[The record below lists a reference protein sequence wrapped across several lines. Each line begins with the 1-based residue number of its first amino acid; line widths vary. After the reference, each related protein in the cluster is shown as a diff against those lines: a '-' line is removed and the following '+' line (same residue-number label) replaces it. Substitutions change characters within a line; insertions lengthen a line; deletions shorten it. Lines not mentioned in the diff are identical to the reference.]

1 MNRRAIWFV
10 AAAGLLSSQPAVAQY
25 VEAAPPGPVGPVVPL
40 PEEEVSPGQECAPPI
55 DPTLDRHL
63 GFFFR
68 AELGFGF
75 MSTSASLP
83 VEGGITRAFIE
94 GPTVTFAMSA
104 GLSIVENLSLAAEA
118 WMTSA
123 YSPIFGSA
131 GQSVRIDDS
140 SVDLFGMGLQ
150 LSYYLAPANIYL
162 SVTPSL
168 STLSTSEANVS
179 TATKEGFGLKIAAG
193 KEWWIGRHWGMGVS
207 GQFFFGS
214 NLDAGAAGVT
224 WTTLGGAVAL
234 SATYN

>member
-1 MNRRAIWFV
+1 MNHHAIWVV
-10 AAAGLLSSQPAVAQY
+10 AAAGVLSSNPAVAQY
-25 VEAAPPGPVGPVVPL
+25 VEAAPPGPVEQGAPL
-40 PEEEVSPGQECAPPI
+40 PEEEGPPGQECAPPL

-75 MSTSASLP
+75 MSTSASMP

-94 GPTVTFAMSA
+94 GPTVTIGVSA

-131 GQSVRIDDS
+131 GQSVRVDDAT
-140 SVDLFGMGLQ
+140 VDLFGMGLQ
-150 LSYYLAPANIYL
+150 VSYYLAPANLYL

-179 TATKEGFGLKIAAG
+179 TATKEGFGLKIAVG

-207 GQFFFGS
+207 GQFYFGS
-214 NLDAGAAGVT
+214 NLDAGTPGVT